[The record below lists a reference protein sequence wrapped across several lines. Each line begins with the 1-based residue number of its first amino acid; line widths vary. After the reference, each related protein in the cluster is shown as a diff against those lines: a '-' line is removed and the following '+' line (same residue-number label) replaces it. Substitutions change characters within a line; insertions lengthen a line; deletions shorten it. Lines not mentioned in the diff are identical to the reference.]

1 MVHSVPAPQYANLTS
16 NLVKDM
22 RADQFDLLHIKTAMS
37 ICIQVFMSGHKFPF
51 PLVNA

>member
-22 RADQFDLLHIKTAMS
+22 RADSSLTS
-37 ICIQVFMSGHKFPF
+37 YT
-51 PLVNA
+51 